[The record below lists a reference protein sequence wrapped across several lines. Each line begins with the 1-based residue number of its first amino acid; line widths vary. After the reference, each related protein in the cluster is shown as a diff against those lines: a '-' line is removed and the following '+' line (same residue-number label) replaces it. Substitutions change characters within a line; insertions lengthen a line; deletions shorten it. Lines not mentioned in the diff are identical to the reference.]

1 MIPYGH
7 SRMARLVFMG
17 SPEIAVP
24 ALEALVKAGHSIA
37 LVVTQPDK
45 PKGRGQSM
53 ASPPVKQAAEALDL
67 QCFQAQRVKTPE
79 FAVRLREAKPDFM
92 VVVAY
97 GRLLTQEVL
106 NIAPCINVHF
116 SLLPR
121 YRGASCVASA
131 LLHGDTET
139 GVSTILLTP
148 ELDAGPLLLQWSEN
162 IQIDD
167 TTETLSRR
175 LAILGAQQIVAT
187 LEALEAGRL
196 KPVPQNDALA
206 TDAPLIQKEDGHV
219 NWAQD
224 AQSIFNRYRAF
235 TPWPGLYAFL
245 NGKRVVLTG
254 LALHSTSG
262 AEELPG
268 TLIFSSDSRLWVQC
282 ASGILEIT
290 HLKPEGKKNLTAE
303 EFMRGCRERQGL
315 RFV

>member
-1 MIPYGH
+1 
-7 SRMARLVFMG
+7 MG

-24 ALEALVKAGHSIA
+24 ALEALVKAGHHVA

-45 PKGRGQSM
+45 PKGRGQSVS
-53 ASPPVKQAAEALDL
+53 APPVKQAAVNLGLD
-67 QCFQAQRVKTPE
+67 CFQAHQVKTPE
-79 FAVRLREAKPDFM
+79 FAARLREMKPDFM

-106 NIAPCINVHF
+106 SIAPCINVHF

-139 GVSTILLTP
+139 GVSTIFLTP
-148 ELDAGPLLLQWSEN
+148 ELDAGPVLLQWSET
-162 IQIDD
+162 IQPSD
-167 TTETLSRR
+167 TSEALSQR
-175 LAILGAQQIVAT
+175 LALLGAQQIVAT
-187 LEALEAGRL
+187 LEALESGRL
-196 KPVPQNDALA
+196 KPVLQDESKA
-206 TDAPLIQKEDGHV
+206 TYAPLLKKEEGHV
-219 NWAQD
+219 NWKENAKN
-224 AQSIFNRYRAF
+224 IFNRYRAF
-235 TPWPGLYAFL
+235 TPWPGIYAFL

-254 LALHSTSG
+254 LALHSLSDFG
-262 AEELPG
+262 ALPG
-268 TLIFSSDSRLWVQC
+268 TLIFSADGKLLVQC